1 MPDWQ
6 GHFGKTDNMAE
17 LTSSISGKKGR
28 ALFSA
33 LFLGATFSPLVQAAA
48 NNAADKESDTLT
60 VLAGASS
67 ADQAATAGYQPLNT
81 SAATLT
87 TMPLLDIP
95 QVVNTVSDKVL
106 EDQDRKSVV

>member
-33 LFLGATFSPLVQAAA
+33 LFLGQPFHLWYRRQRTLLRIKRAT
-48 NNAADKESDTLT
+48 
-60 VLAGASS
+60 
-67 ADQAATAGYQPLNT
+67 
-81 SAATLT
+81 
-87 TMPLLDIP
+87 
-95 QVVNTVSDKVL
+95 
-106 EDQDRKSVV
+106 R